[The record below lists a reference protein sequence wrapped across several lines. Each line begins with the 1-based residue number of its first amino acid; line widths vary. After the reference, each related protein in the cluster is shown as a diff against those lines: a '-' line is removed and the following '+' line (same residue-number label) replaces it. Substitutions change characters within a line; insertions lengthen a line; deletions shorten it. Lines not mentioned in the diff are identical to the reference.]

1 MLYSQNFWQIR
12 IQQVSEGNNIE
23 EAFRLDPFFELSPYL
38 LCIAGYDGYFR
49 RINPAVCKLLGYSQ
63 EELLARPIS
72 DFIYHEDRHQTKV
85 HRDGLLKNVPLLDFE
100 NRYVTKG
107 GEVVWLSWNSMP
119 YDSKQLV
126 YAIAKNITHKK
137 RIEEGREAL
146 LADLAEA
153 NKDLKQLNYTTSHD
167 LRSPVN
173 NLLTIVDLLE
183 NSNIQSKVALE
194 LIPILK
200 SATENLNQTL
210 NDYLNIISQK
220 ESQVAP
226 IEELDLKEVLGT
238 VVNSI
243 NSLAKNANAQFEID
257 FSEATHIRF
266 NRAYLESIFLNL
278 ITNSIKYR
286 RLDVVPVISI
296 SSTRLDNAIQ
306 LVFSDNGLGFDMSK
320 VKGKIFGLH
329 QRFHNHSDSKGIGL
343 YLVHNHVT
351 SLGGNIEVE
360 SEVNKGTKFTI
371 SFDE

>member
-1 MLYSQNFWQIR
+1 MQD
-12 IQQVSEGNNIE
+12 VSKERNEDEKI
-23 EAFRLDPFFELSPYL
+23 RLDPFFELSPYL

-85 HRDGLLKNVPLLDFE
+85 HRDALLKNVPLLDFE

-173 NLLTIVDLLE
+173 NLLTIVDLLG

-226 IEELDLKEVLGT
+226 IEELDLKQVLST

-286 RLDVVPVISI
+286 RLDVAPVISI
-296 SSTRLDNAIQ
+296 SSIRSHNAIQ
-306 LVFSDNGLGFDMSK
+306 LVFADNGLGFDMSK

-343 YLVHNHVT
+343 YLVHSHVT
-351 SLGGNIEVE
+351 SLGGSIEVA

-371 SFDE
+371 SFNE

>member
-1 MLYSQNFWQIR
+1 MQDLSNKNEREDTIK
-12 IQQVSEGNNIE
+12 
-23 EAFRLDPFFELSPYL
+23 LDPFFELSPYL
-38 LCIAGYDGYFR
+38 LCVAGYDGYFKR
-49 RINPAVCKLLGYSQ
+49 VNPAVCKLLGYSQ
-63 EELLARPIS
+63 EELLEKPIS
-72 DFIYHEDRHQTKV
+72 DLIYHDDKHLTKV
-85 HRDGLLKNVPLLDFE
+85 HRDSLLRNVPLLDFE
-100 NRYVTKG
+100 NRYVTKS

-119 YDSKQLV
+119 YDSEKMV

-137 RIEEGREAL
+137 KIEEGREAL

-173 NLLTIVDLLE
+173 NLLTIVDLLD

-200 SATENLNQTL
+200 AATENLNQTL

-220 ESQVAP
+220 ESQTAP
-226 IEELDLKEVLGT
+226 IEELDLKEVLST

-243 NSLAKNANAQFEID
+243 NSLAKNANVRFEID
-257 FSEATHIRF
+257 FSDVTHIKF
-266 NRAYLESIFLNL
+266 NRAYLESVFLNL

-286 RLDVVPVISI
+286 RLDVAPVISI
-296 SSTRLDNAIQ
+296 STTRSNNAIQ
-306 LVFSDNGLGFDMSK
+306 LVFADNGLGFDMSK

-343 YLVHNHVT
+343 YLVHSHVT

-360 SEVNKGTKFTI
+360 SEVNKGAKFTI
-371 SFDE
+371 SFNE